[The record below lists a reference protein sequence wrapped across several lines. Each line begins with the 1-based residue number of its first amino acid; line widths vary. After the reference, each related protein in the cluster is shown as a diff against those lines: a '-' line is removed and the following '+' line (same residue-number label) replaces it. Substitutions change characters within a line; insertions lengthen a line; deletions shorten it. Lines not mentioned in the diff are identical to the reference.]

1 MRCPHCGF
9 DNGPDYK
16 FCGSCGASLQS
27 SEPKTIRL
35 KCQDCNGVM
44 DIDESKMIAF
54 CPYCGSKKL
63 ILESDVVKVEKI
75 KSQTT
80 LGQEQIRMDQ
90 SLEERKLKYEQKKW
104 EERNN
109 TKIYLISMGILI
121 LFVVL
126 LFYLLPN

>member
-16 FCGSCGASLQS
+16 FCGSCGAPLQS

-44 DIDESKMIAF
+44 DVDESKMIAF

-75 KSQTT
+75 KSQTV
-80 LGQEQIRMDQ
+80 LGQEQIRMDR
-90 SLEERKLKYEQKKW
+90 SLEEKKLKYEQDRKDAKLA
-104 EERNN
+104 
-109 TKIYLISMGILI
+109 LIIGGLC
-121 LFVVL
+121 FL
-126 LFYLLPN
+126 LSIIMAVFGQLLS